1 MGGLHYSEQGC
12 KFVLF
17 AFLSLSLQDSP
28 VNTDKIAVRQVMN
41 KETDTWR
48 LKLKGFQIRES
59 WWLIFDT
66 TSMTLVIIIA
76 VFFIFKLTFESGR
89 SLSGCHWSGLDNTF
103 TFKIYSK

>member
-28 VNTDKIAVRQVMN
+28 VNTDKIAVRLKQVMN

-48 LKLKGFQIRES
+48 LKLKGFHIRES

-76 VFFIFKLTFESGR
+76 AFFIFKLTFESGR

-103 TFKIYSK
+103 YI

>member
-28 VNTDKIAVRQVMN
+28 VNTDKIAVRPKQVMN

-48 LKLKGFQIRES
+48 LKLKGFQIKES

-103 TFKIYSK
+103 YI